1 MFLLANIVCMIW
13 VHFMVRFL
21 TKVMLLLE
29 PTIMKDQYHEHLREI
44 TAHHKGNLL
53 QLIGVD
59 PIVFRTSTSRG
70 EVDLHIWV
78 TTVTGTPLNRV
89 ILPFYFVGAK
99 KYIFL
104 CGSKN
109 GHKFVKNALE
119 IVQDKINA
127 LYEIVILTPKIEN
140 KKAFSQMKTKFRKV
154 FREKYLDN
162 FSFHQW
168 TNLDDISA
176 ILSELTED
184 IVVNISRVTTYVPIG
199 FDLEIVEDIA
209 KKQGFEVND
218 NHEVL
223 IKLDD
228 IFFRVNLQNNEVHA
242 EISDC
247 ADCNEKCKTVKKLCI
262 EIANDGF
269 ATLKGL
275 GDLRILSILFAINDG
290 SVLNIKGTK
299 PQEDVSA
306 QIKIL
311 RKTFAKNC
319 KKIRK

>member
-1 MFLLANIVCMIW
+1 MLANNDCKIQ
-13 VHFMVRFL
+13 VHLMVRFL
-21 TKVMLLLE
+21 TKVMLTLE
-29 PTIMKDQYHEHLREI
+29 PTIMKDQFYESLREI

-59 PIVFRTSTSRG
+59 PVVFRTNTSRG
-70 EVDLHIWV
+70 DVDLQIWV

-89 ILPFYFVGAK
+89 ILPFYFVGAR
-99 KYIFL
+99 KYIFM

-109 GHKFVKNALE
+109 AHNFVKNTLE

-127 LYEIVILTPKIEN
+127 LHEIVILTPKIEN
-140 KKAFSQMKTKFRKV
+140 KKAYSQMKTKFRKV
-154 FREKYLDN
+154 FREKFLEN

-168 TNLDDISA
+168 VNLNDISS
-176 ILSELTED
+176 LLRDLVED
-184 IVVNISRVTTYVPIG
+184 IVINIQRVTTHIPIG
-199 FDLEIVEDIA
+199 FDLETVEDIA
-209 KKQGFEVND
+209 KKQGFEVNEK
-218 NHEVL
+218 HEVL
-223 IKLDD
+223 FKLDD
-228 IFFRVNLQNNEVHA
+228 ILFRVNLQNNDVHA

-247 ADCNEKCKTVKKLCI
+247 TECDKKCKAMKKLCI
-262 EIANDGF
+262 EVAYDGF

-290 SVLNIKGTK
+290 SVLKIKGTK
-299 PQEDVSA
+299 PQEDVSE

-319 KKIRK
+319 KKKIK